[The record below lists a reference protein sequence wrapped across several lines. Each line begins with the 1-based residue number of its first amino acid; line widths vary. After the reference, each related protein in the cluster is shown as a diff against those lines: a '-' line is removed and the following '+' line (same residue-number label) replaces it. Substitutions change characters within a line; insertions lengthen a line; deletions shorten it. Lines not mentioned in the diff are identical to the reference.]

1 MKVHVYFFAQL
12 RDVTGVSELDLGVQP
27 DATVAE
33 LLADIYQLKPALR
46 AHDRTLLIGS
56 GVDFVERDH
65 ALTDGEEI
73 AIMPP
78 VQGG

>member
-1 MKVHVYFFAQL
+1 MKVRVHFFAQL
-12 RDVTGVSELDLGVQP
+12 RDVTGLSELDLKLQP

-33 LLADIYQLKPALR
+33 MLEDIYQLKPALR
-46 AHDRTLLIGS
+46 AHHRTLLIGS

-65 ALTDGEEI
+65 ALTDGEEL

>member
-1 MKVHVYFFAQL
+1 MKVRVHFFAQL
-12 RDVTGVSELDLGVQP
+12 RDVTGLSELDLELQSN
-27 DATVAE
+27 ATVAE
-33 LLADIYQLKPALR
+33 LLENIYQIKPALR

-56 GVDFVERDH
+56 GVDFAERDH

>member
-1 MKVHVYFFAQL
+1 MKVRVHFFAQL
-12 RDVTGVSELDLGVQP
+12 RDVIGLSELDLDLQS

-33 LLADIYQLKPALR
+33 LLADIYQRKPALR

>member
-12 RDVTGVSELDLGVQP
+12 RDVTGLSELDLELQP